1 MIALGTLR
9 AVTGQ
14 ANLLVFGD
22 DADPNVHHVLPLDLV
37 PDGSPSLTIMGRGLR
52 NRADGILGGFWTL
65 PLRGGAPPSGM
76 AAITAQL
83 TRPDSPPPR
92 LLMAETDLDLRL
104 VLIPDPETGAAT
116 RIAAWRGATI
126 ALNGEAPAG
135 DAGAALAR
143 AWDRGLPDAVA
154 RMALTLRGMGDPATM
169 DTLDETLRL
178 SGGDGHLS
186 LESTSSSTTTRR
198 RAMATLTIRRQQ
210 PLRLSRHSDVIWAGF
225 DRP

>member
-1 MIALGTLR
+1 MIALGTMR

-37 PDGSPSLTIMGRGLR
+37 ADGPPSLTIMGRGPR
-52 NRADGILGGFWTL
+52 DRAEGILGGFWTM
-65 PLRGGAPPSGM
+65 PLRGDAPPSGM

-83 TRPDSPPPR
+83 ARPDSPPPR
-92 LLMAETDLDLRL
+92 LLMAEAELDLRA

-116 RIAAWRGATI
+116 RIAAWRGGTI

-154 RMALTLRGMGDPATM
+154 RMALTLRGMGDPDTM

-186 LESTSSSTTTRR
+186 LESTSSSTTSRQ

-210 PLRLSRHSDVIWAGF
+210 PLRLSRNSDVIWAGF